1 MVGEVMAMAR
11 FTAVRLSIVAMVG
24 AALAGT
30 SALAAEPAPATN
42 PLWQAHKTKNY
53 LPEMT
58 WMEVDDLLK
67 RSDMVIIP
75 VGAIEEHG
83 IAGPLGT
90 DFLNGTE
97 RAKLIAQK
105 TDVLVA
111 PILLP
116 GNSPYHMGF
125 PGTITLSA
133 ETVQRVY
140 FEAVQSLIH
149 HGFKRFL
156 ILNSHG
162 GNLATSRFI
171 VDRINQET
179 AGIAVEL
186 NEAAAPFAPR
196 SPRTGAADVPK
207 PFDRHGGVSELS
219 NTLYLTPGLANPT
232 VGRPAKLTLKPHL
245 QAMLPL
251 VEAGDPT
258 ATLVFLAEALKAES
272 TGKGTATR
280 DMTDTGSWSK
290 LDPRNATALIGEVET
305 NVFVGAAVQFI
316 EAWKRLRPLG
326 VK

>member
-1 MVGEVMAMAR
+1 MMRSAEIW
-11 FTAVRLSIVAMVG
+11 LKIVALLG
-24 AALAGT
+24 AAALALP
-30 SALAAEPAPATN
+30 AQAAEAPPPTN
-42 PLWQAHKTKNY
+42 PLWQAHKTRNY

-58 WMEVDDLLK
+58 WMEVEDLL
-67 RSDMVIIP
+67 RRTDMVIIP

-149 HGFKRFL
+149 HGFRRFL

-196 SPRTGAADVPK
+196 SPRTGAPES
-207 PFDRHGGVSELS
+207 PRSFDRHGGVSELS
-219 NTLYLTPGLANPT
+219 NTLYLTPGLANPA
-232 VGRPAKLTLKPHL
+232 VGRTAKLTLKPHL

-272 TGKGTATR
+272 TGKGTSTR
-280 DMTDTGSWSK
+280 EMTDTGSWSK
-290 LDPRNATALIGEVET
+290 LDPRTATAAIGEGET
-305 NVFVGAAVQFI
+305 TAFVDAAVRFI
-316 EAWKRLRPLG
+316 QTWNRLRPIG
-326 VK
+326 TK

>member
-1 MVGEVMAMAR
+1 LVLQSWESSNCEADKRHHALCRDLVEHPR
-11 FTAVRLSIVAMVG
+11 RLSGRGG
-24 AALAGT
+24 ACSTGPGSRAA
-30 SALAAEPAPATN
+30 AAEQLA
-42 PLWQAHKTKNY
+42 L
-53 LPEMT
+53 
-58 WMEVDDLLK
+58 
-67 RSDMVIIP
+67 
-75 VGAIEEHG
+75 
-83 IAGPLGT
+83 AGPLGT
-90 DFLNGTE
+90 DFFNGTE

-149 HGFKRFL
+149 HGFRRFL

-186 NEAAAPFAPR
+186 NEAAAAFAPR
-196 SPRTGAADVPK
+196 SPRTGAPEPPK
-207 PFDRHGGVSELS
+207 AFDRHGGVSELS
-219 NTLYLTPGLANPT
+219 NTLYLTPGLANPR
-232 VGRPAKLTLKPHL
+232 VGRPAQLTLKPHL

-272 TGKGTATR
+272 KGKGTATR

-290 LDPRNATALIGEVET
+290 LDPRTATAAIGEAET
-305 NVFVGAAVQFI
+305 SAFVGSAVQFI
-316 EAWKRLRPLG
+316 ETWKRLRPLDA
-326 VK
+326 K